1 MEILFQ
7 IVGGKGVNA
16 KHCWMF
22 STNFWIQKVCWQ
34 YPAMFCLY
42 TFFFHNLN
50 FHWRWR
56 SWDWI
61 QAIFLNLFLLYA
73 DYSWFYYTSCTYNY
87 IHTYFSSQFPPNA
100 TKPDMVLGTHMQPG
114 SDHTHFCMPTAV
126 AVAASGD
133 FFVADG
139 YCNSRVMKFN
149 KDGKLIKIIS
159 MYHSPHSFT
168 NM

>member
-1 MEILFQ
+1 MKSRLSSF
-7 IVGGKGVNA
+7 K
-16 KHCWMF
+16 
-22 STNFWIQKVCWQ
+22 S
-34 YPAMFCLY
+34 
-42 TFFFHNLN
+42 FFFTLC
-50 FHWRWR
+50 R
-56 SWDWI
+56 
-61 QAIFLNLFLLYA
+61 LFLILLHIG
-73 DYSWFYYTSCTYNY
+73 SCTY
-87 IHTYFSSQFPPNA
+87 IRTYFSSQFPPNA

-159 MYHSPHSFT
+159 MYHSPHTQFRQQYHIVLLEFVSEEKQMNEENFEK
-168 NM
+168 NSGRKNIPKLAVFSHFGIF

>member
-1 MEILFQ
+1 MTSIQ
-7 IVGGKGVNA
+7 IIPD
-16 KHCWMF
+16 F
-22 STNFWIQKVCWQ
+22 T
-34 YPAMFCLY
+34 
-42 TFFFHNLN
+42 
-50 FHWRWR
+50 
-56 SWDWI
+56 
-61 QAIFLNLFLLYA
+61 
-73 DYSWFYYTSCTYNY
+73 TY
-87 IHTYFSSQFPPNA
+87 HVLTYFSLQFPPNA

-168 NM
+168 NSSSRIRFGKKADEQKEFRTEFRSEKHT